1 MDAGVLVF
9 SDLSGGELDDA
20 GKGILAEGQRLA
32 GMLGTSWGAVCFAG
46 ADDAAYHAFRPY
58 GVPEVLE
65 IHAPPELADLPA
77 AQAEALAGAA
87 RSVGARVV
95 LLAHTDLGATLAP
108 ERRGKLPPPCS
119 RRRSRSVATG
129 PDDAAARDG
138 RAGGRAAD
146 LDRSLRDEGL
156 AARGSHAA
164 RPPDFA
170 RVLSAVVL
178 STMQPGAAHRT
189 HGRGRR

>member
-77 AQAEALAGAA
+77 AQAERSLARHGAWAPGWSSWRTPISA
-87 RSVGARVV
+87 RRSRPRWRHGF
-95 LLAHTDLGATLAP
+95 
-108 ERRGKLPPPCS
+108 PPPCS

-129 PDDAAARDG
+129 
-138 RAGGRAAD
+138 RA
-146 LDRSLRDEGL
+146 
-156 AARGSHAA
+156 
-164 RPPDFA
+164 
-170 RVLSAVVL
+170 
-178 STMQPGAAHRT
+178 
-189 HGRGRR
+189 